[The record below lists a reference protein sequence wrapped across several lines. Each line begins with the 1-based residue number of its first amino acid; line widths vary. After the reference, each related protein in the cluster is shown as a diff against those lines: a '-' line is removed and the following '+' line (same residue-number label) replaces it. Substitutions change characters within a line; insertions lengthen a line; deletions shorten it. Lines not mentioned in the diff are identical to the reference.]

1 MRRLATAWFTVWKAQ
16 ADSGEGCGEPPTARP
31 GASSRSRIDTLPR
44 GASSAGGR
52 ATSPPLVLHWQA
64 SRVKSAG
71 RRGGS
76 APTPGYPS
84 PLLDV
89 PTHRERKKNIPTRRR
104 GSHVVRSWTPGLR
117 SPSSQG
123 FRPVRAAQVY
133 SGMALAETLS
143 ASALTLRFSVS
154 TRLSLWIGTF
164 GACRAGEARA
174 AGDWR
179 LTHTHGHGCLTVFH
193 LYAVNFTRTGPI
205 HPGFT
210 CVNS

>member
-1 MRRLATAWFTVWKAQ
+1 
-16 ADSGEGCGEPPTARP
+16 
-31 GASSRSRIDTLPR
+31 
-44 GASSAGGR
+44 
-52 ATSPPLVLHWQA
+52 VLHWQA

-89 PTHRERKKNIPTRRR
+89 PTHREQERKKYPQSAA
-104 GSHVVRSWTPGLR
+104 SHVVHSWTPGLRLR

-123 FRPVRAAQVY
+123 FRPVRAGQVLLPN
-133 SGMALAETLS
+133 GRDPFCVRADAALPLFRVDEA
-143 ASALTLRFSVS
+143 
-154 TRLSLWIGTF
+154 LSL
-164 GACRAGEARA
+164 
-174 AGDWR
+174 DWNLR
-179 LTHTHGHGCLTVFH
+179 CVPCWGSSSRGGLEIDTHTHTHTHTHGHGCLTVFH

>member
-1 MRRLATAWFTVWKAQ
+1 MKGVVNPLQRGQEPAPDPALTRYPEEPVARAGERRAPPSAALAGKQGKKRWPPGWMWIGTHARISLSTPRRPHPP
-16 ADSGEGCGEPPTARP
+16 GE
-31 GASSRSRIDTLPR
+31 
-44 GASSAGGR
+44 
-52 ATSPPLVLHWQA
+52 
-64 SRVKSAG
+64 
-71 RRGGS
+71 
-76 APTPGYPS
+76 
-84 PLLDV
+84 
-89 PTHRERKKNIPTRRR
+89 KKNIPTRRR
-104 GSHVVRSWTPGLR
+104 GSHVVRSWTPGLRLR